1 MDSIINGIL
10 SGLFLALL
18 IGPVFFTI
26 IQTSIEKGFR
36 SGVFVAIG
44 VSLSDAFYI
53 TLAYFGIYQ
62 IFNNHDVLEYLA
74 YCGGG
79 VLLTFGFYYVFIK
92 NRKLSRAGEQVRVR
106 SPLRLAAKGFIING
120 LTPMVLLFWIGTV
133 SFATSEFGYNTPG
146 KAIPYYAA
154 IVVTVFTTDVVKA
167 KLADR
172 LRVVLTQR
180 VIRILNIVLGIAMII
195 FGTRLIWN
203 AEDLTTLGQKHP
215 SPSATPQV
223 HP

>member
-1 MDSIINGIL
+1 MDIIVNGIL

-53 TLAYFGIYQ
+53 TLSYLGIYQ
-62 IFNNHDVLEYLA
+62 IFDNKDVLEYLA

-79 VLLTFGFYYVFIK
+79 VLLLFGFYYVLIK
-92 NRKLSRAGEQVRVR
+92 NRKLSRAGQEVQVT
-106 SPLRLAAKGFIING
+106 SPVRLAAKGFIING
-120 LTPMVLLFWIGTV
+120 LTPMVLLFWIGTI
-133 SFATSEFGYNTPG
+133 SFATTEFGYSTPG
-146 KAIPYYAA
+146 KAIPYFAA
-154 IVVTVFTTDVVKA
+154 IVVTVFTTDVIKA

-172 LRVVLTQR
+172 LRAVLTQR
-180 VIRILNIVLGIAMII
+180 FIRILNIVLGIAMII
-195 FGTRLIWN
+195 FGTRLIFN
-203 AEDLTTLGQKHP
+203 AEDITALQRNRHAAPGSELHP
-215 SPSATPQV
+215 
-223 HP
+223 

>member
-53 TLAYFGIYQ
+53 TLSYLGIYQ
-62 IFNNHDVLEYLA
+62 IFNNEDVVEYLA

-79 VLLTFGFYYVFIK
+79 VLLVFGFYYVFIK
-92 NRKLSRAGEQVRVR
+92 NRKLSRAGEEVQTT
-106 SPLRLAAKGFIING
+106 SPVRLAAKGFIING

-133 SFATSEFGYNTPG
+133 SFATTGFGYSTPG
-146 KAIPYYAA
+146 KAIPYFAA
-154 IVVTVFTTDVVKA
+154 IVVTVFSTDLLKA

-172 LRVVLTQR
+172 LRVVLTQP
-180 VIRILNIVLGIAMII
+180 VIRILNIVLGIVMII
-195 FGTRLIWN
+195 FGTRLIFN
-203 AEDLTTLGQKHP
+203 AEDVTALQKNRHAAPGAEIHP
-215 SPSATPQV
+215 
-223 HP
+223 

>member
-1 MDSIINGIL
+1 MDSIVNGIL

-53 TLAYFGIYQ
+53 TLAYLGIYQ
-62 IFNNHDVLEYLA
+62 IFDNEDVLEYLA

-79 VLLTFGFYYVFIK
+79 VLLMFGFYYVFIK
-92 NRKLSRAGEQVRVR
+92 NRKLSRAGEHVQVR

-154 IVVTVFTTDVVKA
+154 IVVTVFTTDVIKA

-195 FGTRLIWN
+195 FGTRLILN
-203 AEDLTTLGQKHP
+203 AEDLTKLGQKHP
-215 SPSATPQV
+215 SPTATPQV

>member
-1 MDSIINGIL
+1 MDSIVNGIL

-53 TLAYFGIYQ
+53 TLSYLGIYQ
-62 IFNNHDVLEYLA
+62 IFNNEDVLEYLA

-79 VLLTFGFYYVFIK
+79 VLLVFGFYYVFIK
-92 NRKLSRAGEQVRVR
+92 NRKMSRVGEEVRTT
-106 SPLRLAAKGFIING
+106 SPMRLAAKGFIING

-133 SFATSEFGYNTPG
+133 SFATTEFGYSTPG
-146 KAIPYYAA
+146 KAIPYFAA
-154 IVVTVFTTDVVKA
+154 IVVTVFSTDLLKA

-172 LRVVLTQR
+172 LRAVLTQR
-180 VIRILNIVLGIAMII
+180 FIRILNIVLGIVMII
-195 FGTRLIWN
+195 FGTRLILN
-203 AEDLTTLGQKHP
+203 AEDVTALSQKNRH
-215 SPSATPQV
+215 STSGSEV

>member
-1 MDSIINGIL
+1 MDSIVNGVL

-18 IGPVFFTI
+18 IGPVFFTL

-53 TLAYFGIYQ
+53 TLSYLGIYQ
-62 IFNNHDVLEYLA
+62 IFNNQEFLKYLA

-79 VLLTFGFYYVFIK
+79 VLMVFGFYYVFIK
-92 NRKLSRAGEQVRVR
+92 NRKLSRLAEEVRVT
-106 SPLRLAAKGFIING
+106 SPVRLVAKGFIING
-120 LTPMVLLFWIGTV
+120 LTPMVLLFWIGTI
-133 SFATSEFGYNTPG
+133 SFATSEFGYSTPG
-146 KAIPYYAA
+146 KAIPYFAA
-154 IVVTVFTTDVVKA
+154 IVVTVFTTDVIKA

-180 VIRILNIVLGIAMII
+180 FIRILNIVLGIAMII
-195 FGTRLIWN
+195 FGTRLILN
-203 AEDLTTLGQKHP
+203 AGNLTALVQKNR
-215 SPSATPQV
+215 SAVSAPEV
-223 HP
+223 HR

>member
-1 MDSIINGIL
+1 MDSIVNGIL

-26 IQTSIEKGFR
+26 IQTSIEKGFH

-53 TLAYFGIYQ
+53 TLSYLGIYQ
-62 IFNNHDVLEYLA
+62 IFDNEDVLEYLA

-79 VLLTFGFYYVFIK
+79 VLLVFGFYYVFIK
-92 NRKLSRAGEQVRVR
+92 NRRLLRAGEEVRAT
-106 SPLRLAAKGFIING
+106 SPVRLALKGFIING
-120 LTPMVLLFWIGTV
+120 ITPMVLLFWIGTV
-133 SFATSEFGYNTPG
+133 SFATTEFGYTTPG
-146 KAIPYYAA
+146 KAIPYFAA

-180 VIRILNIVLGIAMII
+180 FIRILNIVLGIVMII
-195 FGTRLIWN
+195 FGTRLILN
-203 AEDLTTLGQKHP
+203 AEDVTALSQKNRHP
-215 SPSATPQV
+215 APEIRP
-223 HP
+223 

>member
-1 MDSIINGIL
+1 MDSIVNGVL
-10 SGLFLALL
+10 SGMVLALL

-53 TLAYFGIYQ
+53 TLAYLGLYQ
-62 IFNNHDVLEYLA
+62 IFDKENFLAYLA

-79 VLLTFGFYYVFIK
+79 VLLLFGFYYVFIK
-92 NRKLSRAGEQVRVR
+92 NRKLSRQGEEVKVR

-133 SFATSEFGYNTPG
+133 SVSTTEFGYDTPG
-146 KAIPYYAA
+146 EAIPYFAA
-154 IVVTVFTTDVVKA
+154 IVVTVFTTDIVKA

-172 LRVVLTQR
+172 LRVLLTPR
-180 VIRILNIVLGIAMII
+180 VIRTLNIVLGITMII
-195 FGTRLIWN
+195 FGTRLIFN
-203 AEDLTTLGQKHP
+203 ADSISGISRSHHP
-215 SPSATPQV
+215 SGIDHKP
-223 HP
+223 